1 MTIFEDIKAD
11 KDNLTYTEKGL
22 NPVFYTPQSAKIL
35 IIGQAP
41 GKKVQETEIMW
52 NDAS

>member
-22 NPVFYTPQSAKIL
+22 NPVFYTPRARKF
-35 IIGQAP
+35 
-41 GKKVQETEIMW
+41 
-52 NDAS
+52 